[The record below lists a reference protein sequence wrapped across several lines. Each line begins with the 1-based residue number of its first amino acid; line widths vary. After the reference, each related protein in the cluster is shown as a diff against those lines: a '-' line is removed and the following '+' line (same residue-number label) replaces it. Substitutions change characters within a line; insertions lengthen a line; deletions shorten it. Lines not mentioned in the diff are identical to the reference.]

1 MRVLV
6 SGSSGLIGGAVVRS
20 LEADGHQVTRLVR
33 GLPGPGQAAWD
44 IKEGTV
50 DAAALEGHDAVVH
63 LAGAGIGDHRWTGKY
78 KREVLDSRVQGTSL
92 LARTLAGLDARPRV
106 LVSGSA
112 VGYYG
117 DRGDEPLTE
126 QCGPGRGF
134 LADVVR
140 RWEEATAPAEDAG
153 TRVVHVRS
161 GIVQAGW
168 GGALRRLML
177 PFKLG
182 FGGRWGSGKQWLSW
196 VHIDDE
202 VAAIRRAIDDDGLSG
217 PLNATSPN
225 PATVRDYTAALG
237 RALHRPAVVPTP
249 TFALNALLGTEM
261 VAEMLLGGQRVLP
274 AKLEAAGFEFG
285 HPDLDEALADVVAA
299 SKSPQDRR

>member
-63 LAGAGIGDHRWTGKY
+63 LAGAGIGDHRWTDGY
-78 KREVLDSRVQGTSL
+78 KREVLDSRVVGTSL
-92 LARTLAGLDARPRV
+92 LARSLTGLDAPPRV

-126 QCGPGRGF
+126 QSGPGTGF
-134 LADVVR
+134 LAGVVR
-140 RWEEATAPAEDAG
+140 QWEQATAAAEEAG

-202 VAAIRRAIDDDGLSG
+202 VAAIRRAIDDEGLSG

-225 PATVRDYTAALG
+225 PATVGDYTAALG